1 MCALSSLTLHA
12 ARRGHAS
19 LRPCVFVPRPW
30 DCRTC
35 WSWAC
40 RDNCLSQACLQKAP
54 MARPSAGSCLKHRW
68 SRGKKVRK
76 STENDEVSERMR
88 AGSQAGR
95 HVFYVVLVFCFA
107 FLCKDQQARV
117 PITSLS
123 LRSSWY
129 RTKLMLMWK
138 LHSRCCCVAH
148 DHAGFGVGERRLC
161 FEFLLQHGPLSPE
174 NHLSLSVSL
183 GFVLFLFSSL
193 IDSLPARTLSLSL
206 ALSLSLSLPLSVSA
220 PGSHALSLVSH

>member
-1 MCALSSLTLHA
+1 
-12 ARRGHAS
+12 
-19 LRPCVFVPRPW
+19 
-30 DCRTC
+30 
-35 WSWAC
+35 
-40 RDNCLSQACLQKAP
+40 

-206 ALSLSLSLPLSVSA
+206 ALSLSLFLSPCLRRVAMPCLSSLTSLIECVRWCLRKVRRWHPSFHTFSRFTSRLKLRGSSA
-220 PGSHALSLVSH
+220 SRRRTWTAR

>member
-138 LHSRCCCVAH
+138 LALLLCGPRPCWLWCWRAQAVFRVSFATWSLVS
-148 DHAGFGVGERRLC
+148 GEPSVPVRLSWLC
-161 FEFLLQHGPLSPE
+161 
-174 NHLSLSVSL
+174 SVSL
-183 GFVLFLFSSL
+183 FLA
-193 IDSLPARTLSLSL
+193 D
-206 ALSLSLSLPLSVSA
+206 
-220 PGSHALSLVSH
+220 